1 MSELN
6 DMDTNEISYL
16 NKVFVVKKKMSNLK
30 LIDGIESS
38 NLKKVSGLDDKV
50 SKLELKV
57 HQLISLLAVSCQDD
71 VEWCYCLC

>member
-16 NKVFVVKKKMSNLK
+16 NKVFAVKKKM
-30 LIDGIESS
+30 S

-50 SKLELKV
+50 SKLELKA
-57 HQLISLLAVSCQDD
+57 HQLISLLAVSWAVSVDF
-71 VEWCYCLC
+71 VAVKM